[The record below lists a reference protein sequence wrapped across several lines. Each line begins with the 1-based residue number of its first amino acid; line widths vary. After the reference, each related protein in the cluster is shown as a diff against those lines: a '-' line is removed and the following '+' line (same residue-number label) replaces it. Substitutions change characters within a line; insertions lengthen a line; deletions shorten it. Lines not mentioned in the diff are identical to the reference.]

1 MSKLGRWSTAAGSNN
16 AAVPDGW
23 PEGQL
28 PSTVNNCA
36 REMMASIRTAF
47 EDLQYVDQDFTPT
60 FITAS
65 SFSVPGNQ
73 TSAVHIGR
81 RLKCFDATAGVQQVI
96 YGTVVSVSF
105 TAVTT
110 IHIEADAGS
119 LTSSLSSF
127 GISIIANTP
136 NNALPRNL
144 VLTVSSIAVLGG
156 MSISGSL
163 AMNTLAVSSSA
174 SIGGAVFIGGGLS
187 VSATATATQ
196 FNGLNTPKAWVSFD
210 PSSVSSAAS
219 MIIRASYNV
228 SSVSRSGTGV
238 FRVNFTTALAN
249 ADYMPIIH
257 VLHGTTAGGGIPFFS
272 KANAYAAASFKFSTY
287 TNANVLGIPSGG
299 DSFVNLEIF
308 ND

>member
-1 MSKLGRWSTAAGSNN
+1 MSKIGRWSTAAGSNN
-16 AAVPDGW
+16 TAAPDGW
-23 PEGQL
+23 PEGML
-28 PSTVNNCA
+28 PSQVNNCA

-127 GISIIANTP
+127 GISVIANTP

-144 VLTVSSIAVLGG
+144 VLTVSSVTVLGG

-163 AMNTLAVSSSA
+163 AASSLAISGNA
-174 SIGGAVFIGGGLS
+174 SISGNMSIAGNLS
-187 VSATATATQ
+187 VSGSCVALNAAKAFVTWSGGATTIIAGYNTASLSIST
-196 FNGLNTPKAWVSFD
+196 G
-210 PSSVSSAAS
+210 PSGFL
-219 MIIRASYNV
+219 IY
-228 SSVSRSGTGV
+228 
-238 FRVNFTTALAN
+238 RVNFTNALSSVNYIPLATFPN
-249 ADYMPIIH
+249 T
-257 VLHGTTAGGGIPFFS
+257 LNFGGGKRWDTSATTNYLKITFS
-272 KANAYAAASFKFSTY
+272 DTGVAWTPNK
-287 TNANVLGIPSGG
+287 I
-299 DSFVNLEIF
+299 NLVIF
-308 ND
+308 G